1 MSSCIGGSLG
11 GDVDIGAA
19 GLEHFGALLALACRF
34 LIVTDAISSG
44 PESAKVNATD
54 LGYEGAH
61 FGAKKNQKK
70 DGGGNNPSS
79 SPPFE
84 ALTK

>member
-34 LIVTDAISSG
+34 LIVKDAISSG
-44 PESAKVNATD
+44 PESTKVNATD

-70 DGGGNNPSS
+70 DGGGNNPPSS
-79 SPPFE
+79 APFE